1 MGYADVDGDW
11 RLPLGLFAL
20 MMGLLSEKCFVEAT
34 RNVRTAGASSL
45 FLLRFKAYFFIG
57 ITMLGRFYRI
67 SLAANFKDQSS
78 TALCGKCCMRV

>member
-1 MGYADVDGDW
+1 MSDPHYSIGNLDRVPFPFCLEEAIPDGDW

-45 FLLRFKAYFFIG
+45 F
-57 ITMLGRFYRI
+57 
-67 SLAANFKDQSS
+67 SS
-78 TALCGKCCMRV
+78 